1 MVGGLI
7 SIIIPIYNMESY
19 LSECLDSIVSQTYR
33 NLEIILVDDGS
44 VDGSGSICSRYAAA
58 DERIVVIRQENGGVT
73 KAKKKGVRSAT
84 GEYIGF
90 VDADDWIESGMYE
103 RMLFVMKETDVDV
116 VCTGYYSELEG
127 NTAVVYER
135 MPEGYYDLQDESL
148 YKKGLVIDEE
158 SGERNINAYLCCKLF
173 KKAMITDIMER
184 LEDNIRCGEDLAA
197 SYAMLPRLKSIYV
210 LHEAYYHYRTNPN
223 SIVNSR
229 NEHMLESINLVYLFL
244 DSEYKNHKF
253 ESYLMRQRDFITLDW
268 LLKGINASFFNYDNV
283 QIPAYMLPEFRI
295 NKDMR
300 IVVYGA
306 GKVGRCYYQ
315 QLKGKGYE
323 DVRLLDKNASEKGM
337 AKGVVHYPQM
347 LKTEE
352 FDMVIIGVKFKGI
365 AEGIKREIME
375 LYGVPEE
382 KILWDEPKLLFQS
395 CMVQK

>member
-7 SIIIPIYNMESY
+7 SIIIPVYNVESY
-19 LSECLDSIVSQTYR
+19 LSECIDSIVSQTYR
-33 NLEIILVDDGS
+33 DLEIILIDDGS
-44 VDGSGSICSRYAAA
+44 TDGSGSICSRYAAA

-73 KAKKKGVRSAT
+73 RARKTGLRFAT

-103 RMLFVMKETDVDV
+103 RMLSVMKEKDVDV
-116 VCTGYYSELEG
+116 VCTGYYKEVED

-135 MPEGYYDLQDESL
+135 MTEGYYDMQDESL
-148 YKKGLVIDEE
+148 YKKGLFIDEE
-158 SGERNINAYLCCKLF
+158 SGEQNINGDLWCKLF
-173 KKAMITDIMER
+173 KKAMIADVIER
-184 LEDNIRCGEDLAA
+184 LEDKIRYAEDLAA
-197 SYAMLPRLKSIYV
+197 ICSILSKSKSIYV
-210 LHEAYYHYRTNPN
+210 LHEAYYHYRTNPD

-229 NEHMLESINLVYLFL
+229 NEHMLEMLNLIYLFL
-244 DSEYKNHKF
+244 GSEYKNHKF
-253 ESYLMRQRDFITLDW
+253 ENYLMRQRDFLILDM
-268 LLKGINASFFNYDNV
+268 LLKVISSLFFNYNNV
-283 QIPAYMLPEFRI
+283 QIPVYMLPEFRI

-323 DVRLLDKNASEKGM
+323 DVCLLDKNASEKGM

-347 LKTEE
+347 LKTAE

>member
-1 MVGGLI
+1 MVAGLI
-7 SIIIPIYNMESY
+7 SIIIPVYNVESY
-19 LSECLDSIVSQTYR
+19 LSKCIDSIVSQTYR
-33 NLEIILVDDGS
+33 DLEIILIDDGS
-44 VDGSGSICSRYAAA
+44 TDGSGSICSRYAAA

-73 KAKKKGVRSAT
+73 RARKTGLRFAT

-103 RMLFVMKETDVDV
+103 RMLSVMKETDVDV
-116 VCTGYYSELEG
+116 VCTGYYKEVED
-127 NTAVVYER
+127 NTAVVYDR
-135 MPEGYYDLQDESL
+135 IPEGYYDMQDEVL

-158 SGERNINAYLCCKLF
+158 SGEQNINVYLWCKLF
-173 KKAMITDIMER
+173 KKEMLADIMER
-184 LEDNIRCGEDLAA
+184 LEDKICYGEDLAA
-197 SYAMLPRLKSIYV
+197 IYAILPKSKSIYV
-210 LHEAYYHYRTNPN
+210 LHEAYYHYGTNPE

-253 ESYLMRQRDFITLDW
+253 ENHLVRQRDFIMLDM
-268 LLKGINASFFNYDNV
+268 LLKGINSSFFSYDNI
-283 QIPAYMLPEFRI
+283 QIPAYVLPDFKI

-323 DVRLLDKNASEKGM
+323 DVCLLDKNASEKGM

-347 LKTEE
+347 LKTAE

>member
-1 MVGGLI
+1 MVAGLI
-7 SIIIPIYNMESY
+7 SIIIPVYNVESY
-19 LSECLDSIVSQTYR
+19 LSECIDSIVSQTYR
-33 NLEIILVDDGS
+33 DLEIILIDDGS
-44 VDGSGSICSRYAAA
+44 TDGSGSICSRYAAA

-73 KAKKKGVRSAT
+73 RARKTGLRFAT

-103 RMLFVMKETDVDV
+103 RMLSVMKEKDVDV
-116 VCTGYYSELEG
+116 VCTGYYKEVED

-135 MPEGYYDLQDESL
+135 MTEGYYDMRDESL
-148 YKKGLVIDEE
+148 YKKGLVIDED
-158 SGERNINAYLCCKLF
+158 SGERNINGYLWCKLF
-173 KKAMITDIMER
+173 KKEMLADVIER
-184 LEDNIRCGEDLAA
+184 LEDKIHCGEDSAA
-197 SYAMLPRLKSIYV
+197 IYAILPRLKSIYI
-210 LHEAYYHYRTNPN
+210 LHEAYYHYRTNPD

-229 NEHMLESINLVYLFL
+229 NEHMLESINLIYLFL
-244 DSEYKNHKF
+244 GNEYKNHKF
-253 ESYLMRQRDFITLDW
+253 ENHLMRQRDFIMLDM
-268 LLKGINASFFNYDNV
+268 LLKGINASFFSYDNV

-323 DVRLLDKNASEKGM
+323 DVCLLDKNASEKGM

-347 LKTEE
+347 LKTAE

>member
-1 MVGGLI
+1 MVAGLI
-7 SIIIPIYNMESY
+7 SIIIPVYNVESY
-19 LSECLDSIVSQTYR
+19 LSKCIDSIVSQTYR
-33 NLEIILVDDGS
+33 DLEIILIDDGS
-44 VDGSGSICSRYAAA
+44 TDGSGSICSRYAAA
-58 DERIVVIRQENGGVT
+58 DERIVVIRQDNGGVT
-73 KAKKKGVRSAT
+73 KARKMGVCSAT

-90 VDADDWIESGMYE
+90 VDADDWIESRMYE
-103 RMLFVMKETDVDV
+103 RMISVMKEKDVDV
-116 VCTGYYSELEG
+116 VCTGYYREVE
-127 NTAVVYER
+127 NNFAIVYER
-135 MPEGYYDLQDESL
+135 MPEGYYDMQDEAL

-158 SGERNINAYLCCKLF
+158 SGEQNINVYLWCKLF
-173 KKAMITDIMER
+173 KKEMLADIMER
-184 LEDNIRCGEDLAA
+184 LEDKICYGEDSAA
-197 SYAMLPRLKSIYV
+197 IYAILPKSKSIYV
-210 LHEAYYHYRTNPN
+210 LHEAYYHYGTNPE

-253 ESYLMRQRDFITLDW
+253 ENHLVRQRDFIMLDM
-268 LLKGINASFFNYDNV
+268 LLKGINSSFFSYDNI
-283 QIPAYMLPEFRI
+283 QIPAYVLPDFKI

-323 DVRLLDKNASEKGM
+323 DVCLLDKNASEKGL

-347 LKTEE
+347 LKTAE
-352 FDMVIIGVKFKGI
+352 FDMIIIGVRFKGI

>member
-1 MVGGLI
+1 MVAGLI
-7 SIIIPIYNMESY
+7 SIIIPVYNVESY
-19 LSECLDSIVSQTYR
+19 LSKCIDSIVSQTYR
-33 NLEIILVDDGS
+33 DLEIILIDDGS
-44 VDGSGSICSRYAAA
+44 TDGSGSICSRYAAA

-73 KAKKKGVRSAT
+73 RARKTGLRFAT

-103 RMLFVMKETDVDV
+103 RMLSVMKEKDVDV
-116 VCTGYYSELEG
+116 VCTGYYKEVED

-135 MPEGYYDLQDESL
+135 MTEGYYDMRDESL
-148 YKKGLVIDEE
+148 YKKGLVIDED
-158 SGERNINAYLCCKLF
+158 SGERNINGYLWCKLF
-173 KKAMITDIMER
+173 KKEMLADVIER
-184 LEDNIRCGEDLAA
+184 LEDKIHCGEDSAA
-197 SYAMLPRLKSIYV
+197 IYAILPRLKSIYI
-210 LHEAYYHYRTNPN
+210 LHEAYYHYRTNPD

-229 NEHMLESINLVYLFL
+229 NEHMLESINLIYLFL
-244 DSEYKNHKF
+244 GNEYKNHKF
-253 ESYLMRQRDFITLDW
+253 ENHLMRQRDFIMLDM
-268 LLKGINASFFNYDNV
+268 LLKGINASFFSYDNV

-323 DVRLLDKNASEKGM
+323 DVCLLDKNASEKGM

-347 LKTEE
+347 LKTAE